1 MKELKERFW
10 RHGTSDMKYER
21 TVCHS
26 GGQKLRVSIRRNSY
40 LHQSEAMVHLWVPAA
55 GGWVTVINVPV
66 GELECANVKPC
77 GSPNELQLFAGWAR
91 EDANALLAEATDII
105 S

>member
-10 RHGTSDMKYER
+10 RYSNSDLKYER

-40 LHQSEAMVHLWVPAA
+40 LHQSHAKVHVWVPT
-55 GGWVTVINVPV
+55 GGWVEVIDVPV
-66 GELECANVKPC
+66 GELQCVNVKPC
-77 GSPNELQLFAGWAR
+77 GSPNELRLFAGWAR
-91 EDANALLAEATDII
+91 EDSNTLILEATDII
-105 S
+105 A